1 VRYRNVV
8 SSWEGSFVQ
17 LPSKKLRQQRAALG
31 ARQGDPETP
40 ASGTLYARRRRLAQ
54 ELETIVAEQG
64 ADGDSTSRGP
74 SIGATMLRLQRSS
87 AEVQRDLEVLD
98 AEIEDL
104 QQQID
109 AIDLQLT
116 RTERKG

>member
-1 VRYRNVV
+1 M
-8 SSWEGSFVQ
+8 E

-54 ELETIVAEQG
+54 ELESIESEQSAP
-64 ADGDSTSRGP
+64 ADFSLSPSRSSQVGI
-74 SIGATMLRLQRSS
+74 SLARIQRSV
-87 AEVQRDLEVLD
+87 AEVQRDLQALD

-109 AIDLQLT
+109 AIDRVLV
-116 RTERKG
+116 RCERKA